1 MKYKI
6 FFVLILTASVEFIQC
21 KSTMWFCNPCSV
33 NNCIGV
39 CRTRAE
45 AGTGFN
51 CVDDNGVKDCSGD
64 QLLEL
69 D

>member
-1 MKYKI
+1 
-6 FFVLILTASVEFIQC
+6 
-21 KSTMWFCNPCSV
+21 MWFCNPCSV